1 MISKQ
6 LNIYLKTFR
15 WKIFFIFA
23 TRAVIKARKAPM
35 SIFSMTVTSGLVYR
49 MRLTTHR
56 APNKGNQKGQEK
68 DVDLSEDDTIESF
81 STVTISETTNNMSHK
96 NEE

>member
-1 MISKQ
+1 MENFLYICNQSSDQSKKGAYEH
-6 LNIYLKTFR
+6 LLF
-15 WKIFFIFA
+15 
-23 TRAVIKARKAPM
+23 M
-35 SIFSMTVTSGLVYR
+35 LSMTVTSGLVYR